1 MSVLVPTNSRNEVYT
16 EEISPQHSGPGHEV
30 VLEMGERGPLKA
42 VENFCRVLEGDS
54 RISGSICYNE
64 LAHRRWVRGQLPW
77 EPEMVDRPWT
87 DSDEAWLRRW
97 MWVHYKLKGKDDLDD
112 AVQIAQSLITI
123 NPVREY
129 LDSLE
134 WDGKSRI
141 STMLSDYLGA
151 DLSKYNAAVLRVFL
165 LGAVAR
171 IYRPGTKFDYCMILT
186 GPQGCG
192 KSTFLSRL
200 AIKPEWF
207 NDGLSTMSGDK
218 SRTVEQLSGR
228 FIIELGELAA
238 LKRTSD
244 IESVKQFITATFDV
258 HRAPYARYEEQRP
271 RMCVF
276 AGTTNSNSF
285 LVDKTGGRRFLPIEV
300 GQRKTKRS
308 LFDKFCAGDFD
319 QLWAEAVSIYKSG
332 EYSLTLDK
340 DMEIE
345 AEERR
350 EGYQEEDAREGIIQ
364 EWLDTCGKDLVCVP
378 MIYEEALGELGRPT
392 RRISN
397 ELHEIMRS
405 KKIIHGWSLH
415 PNKNGRTRCGKFG
428 LQVCYIRDD
437 SEKYAPAGNKPVELL

>member
-1 MSVLVPTNSRNEVYT
+1 MLVPTTQTNDIYIEQPNTSP
-16 EEISPQHSGPGHEV
+16 EI
-30 VLEMGERGPLKA
+30 VLEMGEKGPLRA
-42 VENFCRVLEGDS
+42 IENFCRVLEGDE

-64 LAHRRWVRGQLPW
+64 LAHRRWVRGFLPW
-77 EPEMVDRPWT
+77 EPAAVDRPWT
-87 DSDEAWLRRW
+87 DSDDAWLRRW
-97 MWVHYKLKGKDDLDD
+97 MWVNYKLKGKDDLDD
-112 AVQIAQSLITI
+112 AVQIAQSLVTI

-129 LDSLE
+129 LDSLQ

-151 DLSKYNAAVLRVFL
+151 ELSKFNAAVLRVFV

-171 IYRPGTKFDYCMILT
+171 IYQPGTKFDYCMILT

-200 AIKPEWF
+200 AIRPEWF

-218 SRTVEQLSGR
+218 NRMVEQLSGR
-228 FIIELGELAA
+228 FILELGELAA

-271 RMCVF
+271 RMCVI
-276 AGTTNSNSF
+276 AGTTNSISF
-285 LVDKTGGRRFLPIEV
+285 LVDKTGGRRFLPVEV
-300 GQRKTKRS
+300 GKQAAKKN
-308 LFDKFCAGDFD
+308 LFDKACKEDFD

-332 EYSLTLDK
+332 QYSLTLDK
-340 DMEIE
+340 EMEIE
-345 AEERR
+345 AEDRR
-350 EGYQEEDAREGIIQ
+350 SGYQEEDSREGIIQ

-378 MIYEEALGELGRPT
+378 MIYEQALGEMGKPT

-405 KKIIHGWSLH
+405 NKIIQGWSLH
-415 PNKNGRTRCGKFG
+415 PSKNGKARCGKYGF
-428 LQVCYIRDD
+428 QICYVRDD
-437 SEKYAPAGNKPVELL
+437 SYKYAPSGKRPVELL